1 MGVESAATATN
12 SFLIMSAFLDFFRL
26 TVLVLPAML
35 NRSSL
40 IWRRSRHRL
49 FYPLLSLVLALGVVV
64 VTPHLAQASLID
76 LIFNGIQAI
85 QLSNISDRQEV
96 QIGQQI
102 NRQLVTS
109 EIRLYRNQEITSY
122 INDIGQRLGKQSKRS
137 DIPYTFQVVNDKS
150 INAFATMG
158 GFVYVHTGLIAAA
171 DNEAQLASV
180 MAHEI
185 GHIAGRHAIAQMR
198 QAAVTRGLAAAAGL
212 DRNTMVNI
220 GVELALQRPNSRKD
234 EFEADQMGLETLKKA
249 GYAPSAIIAFMEKL
263 LKKGNSLP
271 TFLSTHPATSDRIK
285 ALEQA
290 ISPATANVGEGLNE
304 STYKDKIRVL
314 LRT

>member
-1 MGVESAATATN
+1 
-12 SFLIMSAFLDFFRL
+12 
-26 TVLVLPAML
+26 ML
-35 NRSSL
+35 NRFSL
-40 IWRRSRHRL
+40 LLRRSRRRFL
-49 FYPLLSLVLALGVVV
+49 YPLLSLVLALSVIV
-64 VTPHLAQASLID
+64 VTPQFAQASLID

-102 NRQLVTS
+102 NRQLVGR

-122 INDIGQRLGKQSKRS
+122 INEIGQRLEKQSKRPN
-137 DIPYTFQVVNDKS
+137 IPYTFQVVNDKS

-158 GFVYVHTGLIAAA
+158 GFLYVHTGLIAAA

-185 GHIAGRHAIAQMR
+185 GHIEKRHAIGQMR

-212 DRNTMVNI
+212 DRNTIVNI

-234 EFEADQMGLETLKKA
+234 EFEADQVGLETLKKA
-249 GYAPSAIIAFMEKL
+249 GYAPSAMVGFMEKL

-290 ISPATANVGEGLNE
+290 IEPTKANVGEGLNDVA
-304 STYKDKIRVL
+304 YKDKIRVL
-314 LRT
+314 LRS

>member
-1 MGVESAATATN
+1 MATATN
-12 SFLIMSAFLDFFRL
+12 PIQITSSFLDFFRL
-26 TVLVLPAML
+26 TILVLSAML
-35 NRSSL
+35 NRFSL
-40 IWRRSRHRL
+40 LWRRCRRRFL
-49 FYPLLSLVLALGVVV
+49 YPLLSLVLALSVIFI
-64 VTPHLAQASLID
+64 TPLIAQASLID

-102 NRQLVTS
+102 NRQLVST
-109 EIRLYRNQEITSY
+109 EIKLYRNQEITSY
-122 INDIGQRLGKQSKRS
+122 INQIGQRLEQQSKRP

-158 GFVYVHTGLIAAA
+158 GFVYIHAGLIAAA

-234 EFEADQMGLETLKKA
+234 EFEADQMGLDTLKKA
-249 GYAPSAIIAFMEKL
+249 GYAPSAMVGFMEKL
-263 LKKGNSLP
+263 LKKENSQP

-290 ISPATANVGEGLNE
+290 IAPATANVGEGLNNIA
-304 STYKDKIRVL
+304 YKDKIRVL